1 MKKTTILLILLV
13 VGIFSLSAQS
23 KKQGFNNESSDTWG
37 FSTNIPFYSLNN
49 DTDVW
54 KQKTSNGRVDH
65 PHSGPKFLAGRDLD
79 NPHSESVTGTAS
91 PEHILTFD
99 PVYIGGLGA
108 EVSFDVHYVGLDKG
122 DYIYYQIAYNNGTS
136 WTSYDYMEDVF
147 KTTQSGDF
155 NSKGW
160 EEFKHTV
167 PLGYNYVRMRLV
179 VYQNGGNEYLGFDD
193 FQVQSEALSTK
204 DNQISGFTF
213 TPNPTQGALKLK
225 ANTILDSA
233 TVYDIL
239 GDELM
244 KVKGNSRDMNLNLAN
259 FTNGIYLV
267 KVTSGEISQTVKV
280 IRM

>member
-1 MKKTTILLILLV
+1 MKKTTLLMLLLV
-13 VGIFSLSAQS
+13 TGIFNLVAQNV
-23 KKQGFNNESSDTWG
+23 KQGFNDENSDDWN

-54 KQKTSNGRVDH
+54 KQKSSNGRVDH

-136 WTSYDYMEDVF
+136 WTSYDYMEYVF
-147 KTTQSGDF
+147 KTNQSGDF
-155 NSKGW
+155 NSRGW

-179 VYQNGGNEYLGFDD
+179 IYQNGNEYLGFDD
-193 FQVQSEALSTK
+193 FEVQSQALSAK
-204 DNQISGFTF
+204 DNQISGFAF
-213 TPNPTQGALKLK
+213 TPNPTQGALRLK
-225 ANTILDSA
+225 ANTILDKA

-239 GDELM
+239 GKELM
-244 KVKGNSRDMNLNLAN
+244 DVKGNSREINLDLAN
-259 FTNGIYLV
+259 FTSGIYLV
-267 KVTSGEISQTVKV
+267 KVKSGETSQTIKV

>member
-1 MKKTTILLILLV
+1 MLLLV
-13 VGIFSLSAQS
+13 TGIFNLVAQNV
-23 KKQGFNNESSDTWG
+23 KQGFNDENSDDWN

-54 KQKTSNGRVDH
+54 KQKSSNGRVDH

-136 WTSYDYMEDVF
+136 WTSYDYMEYVF
-147 KTTQSGDF
+147 KTNQSGDF
-155 NSKGW
+155 NSRGW

-179 VYQNGGNEYLGFDD
+179 IYQNGNEYLGFDD
-193 FQVQSEALSTK
+193 FEVQSQALSAK
-204 DNQISGFTF
+204 DNQISGFAF
-213 TPNPTQGALKLK
+213 TPNPTQGALRLK
-225 ANTILDSA
+225 ANTILDKA

-239 GDELM
+239 GKELM
-244 KVKGNSRDMNLNLAN
+244 DVKGNSREINLDLAN
-259 FTNGIYLV
+259 FTSGIYLV
-267 KVTSGEISQTVKV
+267 KVKSGETSQTIKV